1 MLQYLQ
7 EIKKRKDL
15 MIYLVTSGLKAQ
27 HRNSYLGYVWW
38 LLDPLLG
45 IGIYYFLMVILL
57 NRGGPDYGGFLVVG
71 MVAWRW
77 VSSTV
82 NASAKSIVTQSGIV
96 SKVYLPK
103 AIFPIGTALSQL
115 INFFFGLLI
124 IIIYLLISRT
134 VPGINLLWL
143 PLVMLVQFLFL
154 LAIGLIIAYLC
165 VFIRDIDNIT
175 THVMR
180 LWFYASPVIWERGR
194 LPARLSW
201 IVKYNPISAI
211 LASYRNILL
220 HNGAPELKK
229 LMIIGLFSLALVA
242 ALLAFYHQNE
252 HKIIKAL

>member
-1 MLQYLQ
+1 MLHYLR
-7 EIKKRKDL
+7 EISKRKDL
-15 MIYLVTSGLKAQ
+15 MFYLVTSGLKAQ
-27 HRNSYLGYVWW
+27 HRNSYLGYLWW

-57 NRGGPDYGGFLVVG
+57 NRGGPGYGGFLVVG

-82 NASAKSIVTQSGIV
+82 NASAKSIVNQSGIV

-103 AIFPIGTALSQL
+103 AIFPLGTSLSQL

-124 IIIYLLISRT
+124 IIIYLFFTRT
-134 VPGINLLWL
+134 VPGINLIWL
-143 PLVMLVQFLFL
+143 PLVMAVQFLFL
-154 LAIGLIIAYLC
+154 LAIALIIAYLC
-165 VFIRDIDNIT
+165 VFVRDIDNIT
-175 THVMR
+175 SHVMR

-201 IVKYNPISAI
+201 VVELNPISVL
-211 LASYRNILL
+211 LAGYRNVLL
-220 HNGAPELKK
+220 HNSPPEWKK
-229 LMIIGLFSLALVA
+229 LLLLGLFSLAAVI
-242 ALLAFYHQNE
+242 ALLAFYSRHE

>member
-1 MLQYLQ
+1 MLQYLR
-7 EIKKRKDL
+7 EISRRKDL

-57 NRGGPDYGGFLVVG
+57 NRGGEGYGGFLVVG

-82 NASAKSIVTQSGIV
+82 NASAKSIVNQSGIV

-115 INFFFGLLI
+115 INFFFGLII
-124 IIIYLLISRT
+124 IIIYLIFSHT
-134 VPGINLLWL
+134 TPGFNLLWL

-154 LAIGLIIAYLC
+154 LAIGLVIAYLC

-175 THVMR
+175 SHVMR

-201 IVKYNPISAI
+201 LVELNPISAI

-229 LMIIGLFSLALVA
+229 LMLIGFCSLMLVV
-242 ALLAFYHQNE
+242 ALLAFYHRNE